1 MLEEFKL
8 IIRFVMVAASNSS
21 DEKEAE
27 IKEFFR
33 FLNEKMDILLIL
45 GLRINM
51 TKEVVLEIEKKN
63 MKEKMEMLSQENE
76 NQINYVK

>member
-45 GLRINM
+45 GLRINIPK
-51 TKEVVLEIEKKN
+51 TGTLN
-63 MKEKMEMLSQENE
+63 N
-76 NQINYVK
+76 

>member
-1 MLEEFKL
+1 MIEEFKL

-33 FLNEKMDILLIL
+33 FLNEKIDILLIL
-45 GLRINM
+45 GLRINIPN
-51 TKEVVLEIEKKN
+51 TGTLN
-63 MKEKMEMLSQENE
+63 N
-76 NQINYVK
+76 

>member
-45 GLRINM
+45 GLRINIPK
-51 TKEVVLEIEKKN
+51 TGT
-63 MKEKMEMLSQENE
+63 LSN
-76 NQINYVK
+76 

>member
-33 FLNEKMDILLIL
+33 FLNEKIDILLIL
-45 GLRINM
+45 GLRINIPK
-51 TKEVVLEIEKKN
+51 TGTLN
-63 MKEKMEMLSQENE
+63 N
-76 NQINYVK
+76 

>member
-33 FLNEKMDILLIL
+33 FLNEKIDILLIL
-45 GLRINM
+45 GLIINIPK
-51 TKEVVLEIEKKN
+51 TVTLN
-63 MKEKMEMLSQENE
+63 N
-76 NQINYVK
+76 

>member
-1 MLEEFKL
+1 LLEEFKL

-45 GLRINM
+45 GLRINIPK
-51 TKEVVLEIEKKN
+51 TGTLN
-63 MKEKMEMLSQENE
+63 N
-76 NQINYVK
+76 

>member
-8 IIRFVMVAASNSS
+8 IIRFVMEAASNSS

-45 GLRINM
+45 GLRINIPK
-51 TKEVVLEIEKKN
+51 TGTLN
-63 MKEKMEMLSQENE
+63 N
-76 NQINYVK
+76 